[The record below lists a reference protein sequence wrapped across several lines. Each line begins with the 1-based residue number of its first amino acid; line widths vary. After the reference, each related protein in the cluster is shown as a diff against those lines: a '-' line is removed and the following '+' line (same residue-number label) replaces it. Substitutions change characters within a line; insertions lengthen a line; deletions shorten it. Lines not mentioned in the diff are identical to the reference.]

1 MKESGPHIKNVMA
14 LACEEKTYPKGVI
27 VCPNYENQLILV
39 MTKQSGFYAYFDTV
53 LNKWVRWLKPKSSEN
68 FRKCNINKKVKSYIK
83 ILNTKPTLL
92 RVKRIHKSF
101 IASPE
106 WTDMFR
112 MWNSDWGRMSPT
124 GVPGFLDAPLE
135 SKYD

>member
-14 LACEEKTYPKGVI
+14 LACQEKAYPRDVI

-39 MTKQSGFYAYFDTV
+39 MTKYSGFYAYFDPI
-53 LNKWVRWLKPKSSEN
+53 LDKWVRWVKPKPSEE
-68 FRKCNINKKVKSYIK
+68 FRKHNIIKKVKSYLK
-83 ILNTKPTLL
+83 ISITKPIL
-92 RVKRIHKSF
+92 RRMSKSF
-101 IASPE
+101 ISSPE